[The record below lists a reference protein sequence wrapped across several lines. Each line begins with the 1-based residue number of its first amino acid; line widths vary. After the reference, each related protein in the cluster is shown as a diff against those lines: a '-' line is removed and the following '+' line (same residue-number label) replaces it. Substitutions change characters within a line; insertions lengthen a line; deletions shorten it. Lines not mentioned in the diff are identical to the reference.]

1 MHQLYW
7 RPYDDSTLS
16 EVRKTILNNI
26 RLDRVSIPHVVMRAR
41 DADTNVRKTVYGQ
54 VLRKA
59 IFKDVDG
66 IAQPGPAHPTALS
79 LEFMESIIKK
89 GLRDR
94 EDGPRQAAASLVNE
108 WVKAY
113 ERELPKP
120 EPEMTYKAEVGVVS
134 LLERF
139 NIMERK
145 DDDLE
150 VVEILLESIFSSR
163 KDITD
168 GLDFGGQ
175 LPTALLSASPSHC
188 FRGQL
193 EASRSRKR
201 HRISCFYSI
210 LRKEEE

>member
-1 MHQLYW
+1 V
-7 RPYDDSTLS
+7 
-16 EVRKTILNNI
+16 VR
-26 RLDRVSIPHVVMRAR
+26 RAR
-41 DADTNVRKTVYGQ
+41 DTDISVRKAVYGQ

-59 IFKDVDG
+59 IFKDVAG
-66 IAQPGPAHPTALS
+66 VARLGPSHPTVLS

-94 EDGPRQAAASLVNE
+94 EGGPRQAAASLVNE

-120 EPEMTYKAEVGVVS
+120 EPDMTYNAEVGVVS

-150 VVEILLESIFSSR
+150 VIEILLESIFSSR

-175 LPTALLSASPSHC
+175 LPSVLVSVSPSHC
-188 FRGQL
+188 FRGEL

-210 LRKEEE
+210 LREEEERRETRRNPSCES